1 MAKRSI
7 EESTMTSIANAIRKK
22 AGTTAKILPLN
33 MPSAILGIDSGVFTK
48 VGSMECGYNK
58 TTLNITA
65 YSWYKNIT
73 ADDIYFVPK
82 TFTVTAT
89 GQITAG
95 TYNINMT
102 YSSGVITAWRDSVP
116 GQVGVAFAMNVYV
129 YIKSKQ
135 LTGVGKVVK
144 VAENQPLA
152 AGAGVTVDV
161 SGKVPEYAKLTAN
174 DFFLDLKK
182 LDINAT
188 STGSGAATVVKTY
201 APSTGIF
208 KFSRASIP
216 FSGSMNN
223 YCDVYA
229 FVPV

>member
-1 MAKRSI
+1 MAKRVV
-7 EESTMTSIANAIRKK
+7 EDSTMTAIGDAIRKK
-22 AGTTAKILPLN
+22 AGTTAKMLPLN
-33 MPSAILGIDSGVFTK
+33 MPSAILSIDSGVFTK

-73 ADDIYFVPK
+73 AEDIYFVPQS
-82 TFTVTAT
+82 FTVTAT

-95 TYNINMT
+95 TYNINISYT
-102 YSSGVITAWRDSVP
+102 SGVITAWRDSVP
-116 GQVGVAFAMNVYV
+116 GQVGVAFAMDVYV

-135 LTGVGKVVK
+135 LTGVGKMVK
-144 VAENQPLA
+144 VAESQPLA
-152 AGAGVTVDV
+152 AGAGCTVDV
-161 SGKVPEYAKLTAN
+161 STKIAEYAKLTAN

-188 STGSGAATVVKTY
+188 TTGSGAATVVKTY
-201 APSTGIF
+201 DPSTGIF
-208 KFSRASIP
+208 NFSRSSIQ
-216 FSGSMNN
+216 FSGSMQN
-223 YCDVYA
+223 YCDVYV